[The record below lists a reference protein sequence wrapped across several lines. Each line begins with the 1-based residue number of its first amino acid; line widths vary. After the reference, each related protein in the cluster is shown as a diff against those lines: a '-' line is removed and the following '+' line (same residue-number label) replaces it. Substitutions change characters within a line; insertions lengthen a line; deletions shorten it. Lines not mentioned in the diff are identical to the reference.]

1 MESYELS
8 QRLTKVC
15 MPTGRIG
22 DWARLVAFAEDDL
35 NQELLNALEGSNDF
49 RKQVIATAACEG
61 TGNGTIFGMG
71 GYLNAEAVRY
81 IRFVISFAD
90 TAISTKTIQYGG
102 ELRIKK
108 IISALQ
114 KAYEWTSEGFTGTMS
129 ESQAYF
135 AKASLVSLAT
145 TGNPFIES
153 VRDEITY
160 LAEHYDAVEPYLS
173 YIIQTG
179 DMSRSQLNM
188 LLATKP
194 VVPLTGGML

>member
-1 MESYELS
+1 MDSYELS
-8 QRLTKVC
+8 ERLTEVC

-22 DWARLVAFAEDDL
+22 DWARLAAFAGDDL
-35 NQELLNALEGSNDF
+35 KQELLTTLEGSSDF
-49 RKQVIATAACEG
+49 RKQVITAAACEG
-61 TGNGTIFGMG
+61 TGRGTIFGVG
-71 GYLNAEAVRY
+71 GYLNTEAIRY

-90 TAISTKTIQYGG
+90 TAIRTKTVQYGG

-108 IISALQ
+108 IIAALQ
-114 KAYEWTSEGFTGTMS
+114 KAYEWSSEGSMEPMD
-129 ESQAYF
+129 ESQTYF
-135 AKASLVSLAT
+135 VKASLVSLST

-160 LAEHYDAVEPYLS
+160 LAGHYDALEPYLS
-173 YIIQTG
+173 FIIQTG